1 MDRQAKN
8 QVSTS
13 TISIKSAELG
23 GENPLPIFR
32 NQKRDRSVKFLNEF
46 SAKQSHLVGYETG
59 EIYLPHRWQDRY
71 TRELAQK
78 NIETV
83 VLENEYLRA
92 TFLPGLGGRLYSLF
106 SKENEQELLFTNPIL
121 QFANLSILNAWFSG
135 GIEWNMGQYGHTFGT
150 CAPVH
155 IAKLTDDAG
164 NEFIRIYDY
173 ERTRNFYWAM
183 DCHLPSGAK
192 NLRVHVRIINDR
204 SEATPMYWWT
214 NIAVR
219 ETAKAR
225 VFGSTDEVI
234 FVDQGFAGYG
244 TGKLPYLPT
253 VADTDLSFPQNFPF
267 ANEYFFQNPT
277 SMKFPWESILYEDGH
292 VFYERST
299 ATLRYKKMFCWG
311 NHVGGRGWQ
320 EFLSDSSSPNFSPYL
335 ELQAGLAPTQLH
347 GYQMPANSEIA
358 FTQFFGSFEKL
369 ENQQLLNKEWSDA
382 QAEIKEKI
390 EEAIPQD
397 LLESENLRLEKLT
410 ALQPE
415 EILFHGS
422 NWGFLEQERRKS
434 SGDEIPTGLRFE
446 PSESAQIIDWIEL
459 LNTGSY
465 PECDVTSTPTSWMV
479 QKEWIP
485 LLEKSAQNW
494 LSALHIGNYNYE
506 IGESKKAIE
515 SWRRSLQLKPSP
527 WALRNLAIAER
538 DAENLSS
545 ALALYGEAIS
555 AFGAKLHDAFYEE
568 YLQLL
573 VKAENYEELWRI
585 YTELL
590 PTRVPSERI
599 DLAAAK
605 AALELGHFE
614 FLAKIFTRTFAQIR
628 EGETTLFAI
637 WFEHQA
643 ILEAQRLGVAVDD
656 QLREQ
661 VRRSTR
667 PPKNIDFRMI
677 EL

>member
-1 MDRQAKN
+1 
-8 QVSTS
+8 
-13 TISIKSAELG
+13 
-23 GENPLPIFR
+23 
-32 NQKRDRSVKFLNEF
+32 
-46 SAKQSHLVGYETG
+46 
-59 EIYLPHRWQDRY
+59 
-71 TRELAQK
+71 
-78 NIETV
+78 
-83 VLENEYLRA
+83 
-92 TFLPGLGGRLYSLF
+92 
-106 SKENEQELLFTNPIL
+106 
-121 QFANLSILNAWFSG
+121 
-135 GIEWNMGQYGHTFGT
+135 
-150 CAPVH
+150 
-155 IAKLTDDAG
+155 
-164 NEFIRIYDY
+164 
-173 ERTRNFYWAM
+173 
-183 DCHLPSGAK
+183 
-192 NLRVHVRIINDR
+192 
-204 SEATPMYWWT
+204 MYWWT

-219 ETAKAR
+219 ETPKAR

-253 VADTDLSFPQNFPF
+253 VPDTDLSFPQNFPF

-347 GYQMPANSEIA
+347 GYQMPANSEIT

-369 ENQQLLNKEWSDA
+369 ENQQLLNKEWSAA
-382 QAEIKEKI
+382 QAEIEEQI

-397 LLESENLRLEKLT
+397 LLESENLRLEKLI

-434 SGDEIPTGLRFE
+434 SGYEIPTGLRFE
-446 PSESAQIIDWIEL
+446 PSESEQIIDWMEL
-459 LNTGSY
+459 LNTGNY
-465 PECDVTSTPTSWMV
+465 PDHGVTITPKSWMV

-485 LLEKSAQNW
+485 LLEQSTQNW
-494 LSALHIGNYNYE
+494 LSALHIGNYHYE
-506 IGESKKAIE
+506 IGEREKAIE
-515 SWRRSLQLKPSP
+515 SWKNSLQLNPSP

-538 DAENLSS
+538 DSENLSS
-545 ALALYGEAIS
+545 ALSLYGEAIDK
-555 AFGAKLHDAFYEE
+555 FGAKLHDAFYEE

-590 PTRVPSERI
+590 STRVPSERI

-605 AALELGHFE
+605 AALQLGHFE

-628 EGETTLFAI
+628 EGETTLVAI

-643 ILEAQRLGVAVDD
+643 ILEAQHLGVAVDD
-656 QLREQ
+656 QLREK
-661 VRRSTR
+661 VRHSTR

>member
-1 MDRQAKN
+1 MVRLAHNK
-8 QVSTS
+8 VFTS
-13 TISIKSAELG
+13 KISIKGADIG

-32 NQKRDRSVKFLNEF
+32 NQNRDRSVKFLNEF
-46 SAKQSHLVGYETG
+46 SEEQTNLVGYETG

-71 TRELAQK
+71 TRELSERD
-78 NIETV
+78 IDTV
-83 VLENEYLRA
+83 VLENENLRA

-106 SKENEQELLFTNPIL
+106 SKENQQELLFTNPIL

-150 CAPVH
+150 CSPVH
-155 IAKLTDDAG
+155 IAKLIDENGD
-164 NEFIRIYDY
+164 EFIRIYDY
-173 ERTRNFYWAM
+173 ERTRNFYWAL
-183 DCHLPSGAK
+183 DCHLPTGAK

-204 SEATPMYWWT
+204 PGMTPMYWWT

-219 ETAKAR
+219 ETPKSR

-253 VADTDLSFPQNFPF
+253 VPETDLSFPQNFPF
-267 ANEYFFQNPT
+267 ANEYFFQNPQ
-277 SMKFPWESILYEDGH
+277 SMEFPWETILYEDGQ

-299 ATLRYKKMFCWG
+299 STLRYKKMFCWG

-320 EFLSDSSSPNFSPYL
+320 EFLSDSSSPQFSPYL

-347 GYQMPANSEIA
+347 GYQMMGNSEIT
-358 FTQFFGSFEKL
+358 FTQFFGSFEKI
-369 ENQQLLNKEWSDA
+369 ENQQLLKAEWATA
-382 QAEIKEKI
+382 QRHIAEQV
-390 EEAIPQD
+390 EEVSPQD
-397 LLESENLRLEKLT
+397 LLASEHLRFGKLAT
-410 ALQPE
+410 QKPV
-415 EILFHGS
+415 EILFEGS
-422 NWGFLEQERRKS
+422 SWGLLEQKRRES
-434 SGDEIPTGLRFE
+434 SGEKIPTGLLFK
-446 PSESAQIIDWIEL
+446 PSDNELIGDWIEL
-459 LNTGSY
+459 LNTGTY
-465 PECDVTSTPTSWMV
+465 PERDVTRTPTSWMV

-485 LLEKSAQNW
+485 LLEKSTQNW
-494 LSALHIGNYNYE
+494 LSALHIGNYHYE
-506 IGESKKAIE
+506 IGDSEKAIE
-515 SWRRSLQLKPSP
+515 SWRKSLQLNPSP

-538 DAENLSS
+538 DGENLSS
-545 ALALYGEAIS
+545 ALVLYGEAIGT
-555 AFGAKLHDAFYEE
+555 FGAKLHDAFYEE

-605 AALELGHFE
+605 AALQLGHFE

-628 EGETTLFAI
+628 EGETTLVAI

>member
-1 MDRQAKN
+1 MDRQAQN
-8 QVSTS
+8 NVHTS
-13 TISIKSAELG
+13 TISIKGAELG

-46 SAKQSHLVGYETG
+46 SAEQSHLVGYETG

-83 VLENEYLRA
+83 VLENEHLRA

-106 SKENEQELLFTNPIL
+106 SKEKEQELLFTNPIL

-150 CAPVH
+150 CASVH
-155 IAKLTDDAG
+155 IAKLSDEAG

-173 ERTRNFYWAM
+173 ERTRNFYWAI
-183 DCHLPSGAK
+183 DCHLPTGAK

-204 SEATPMYWWT
+204 PEATPMYWWT

-267 ANEYFFQNPT
+267 ANEYFFQNPQ
-277 SMKFPWESILYEDGH
+277 SMKFPWETILYEDGQ

-299 ATLRYKKMFCWG
+299 AMLRYKKMFCWG

-320 EFLSDSSSPNFSPYL
+320 EFLSDSSSPQFSPYL

-347 GYQMPANSEIA
+347 GYQMEGNSEIT
-358 FTQFFGSFEKL
+358 FTQLFGGFERT
-369 ENQQLLNKEWSDA
+369 ENQQLLKSKWASA
-382 QAEIKEKI
+382 QGQIDKQV
-390 EEAIPQD
+390 EEVVPQD
-397 LLESENLRLEKLT
+397 LLASEHLRFGELATKV
-410 ALQPE
+410 PV
-415 EILFHGS
+415 EILFNGGS
-422 NWGFLEQERRKS
+422 WGLLEQKRRES
-434 SGDEIPTGLRFE
+434 SGEKIPAGLLFE
-446 PSESAQIIDWIEL
+446 PSNNEQIGDWIEL
-459 LNTGSY
+459 LKTGNY
-465 PECDVTSTPTSWMV
+465 PDHDVTSTPTSWMV
-479 QKEWIP
+479 QKEWIL
-485 LLEKSAQNW
+485 LLEKSTQNW
-494 LSALHIGNYNYE
+494 LSALHIGNYYFE
-506 IGESKKAIE
+506 VGERERAIE
-515 SWRRSLQLKPSP
+515 EWRKSLQHKSSP

-538 DAENLSS
+538 DSENLSS
-545 ALALYGEAIS
+545 ALVLYREAIDT
-555 AFGAKLHDAFYEE
+555 FGAKLHDAFYEE

-573 VKAENYEELWRI
+573 VKAEHFEELWRI

-590 PTRVPSERI
+590 STRVPSERI

-605 AALELGHFE
+605 AALHLGHFE

-628 EGETTLFAI
+628 EGETTLVAI
-637 WFEHQA
+637 WFEYQA
-643 ILEAQRLGVAVDD
+643 ILEAQQLGVAVDD
-656 QLREQ
+656 QLREK
-661 VRRSTR
+661 VRHSNR